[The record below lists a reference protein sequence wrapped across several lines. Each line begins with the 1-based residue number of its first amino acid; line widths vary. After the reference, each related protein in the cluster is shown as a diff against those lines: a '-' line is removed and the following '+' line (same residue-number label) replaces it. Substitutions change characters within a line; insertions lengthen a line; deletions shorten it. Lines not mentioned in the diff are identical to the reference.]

1 MHELTD
7 GYSYPANAPL
17 QIKMLGFDTSW
28 AAFHIIEVMSIQRFK
43 YKRVGYLAATQ
54 TFPQN
59 QELVLLCTN
68 LLKKDLHS
76 KHSFAIGTA
85 VNCVANIMDRDLAR
99 DLLDDLVSM
108 MTSSQVYVRKKAV
121 LVMYKAF
128 EKYPQGLRLVFANL
142 KKKL

>member
-1 MHELTD
+1 
-7 GYSYPANAPL
+7 
-17 QIKMLGFDTSW
+17 
-28 AAFHIIEVMSIQRFK
+28 
-43 YKRVGYLAATQ
+43 
-54 TFPQN
+54 
-59 QELVLLCTN
+59 
-68 LLKKDLHS
+68 
-76 KHSFAIGTA
+76 
-85 VNCVANIMDRDLAR
+85 MDRDLAR